1 MEPGQKFGVGEMP
14 VWGQQ
19 VSVNDL
25 PRSHEFL
32 AKLKINKSVSLDM
45 IIEWKNFKMQQSGFG
60 HGPRAHGARGLKIWN
75 VEETHTEP

>member
-45 IIEWKNFKMQQSGFG
+45 IIEWKNFKM
-60 HGPRAHGARGLKIWN
+60 
-75 VEETHTEP
+75 